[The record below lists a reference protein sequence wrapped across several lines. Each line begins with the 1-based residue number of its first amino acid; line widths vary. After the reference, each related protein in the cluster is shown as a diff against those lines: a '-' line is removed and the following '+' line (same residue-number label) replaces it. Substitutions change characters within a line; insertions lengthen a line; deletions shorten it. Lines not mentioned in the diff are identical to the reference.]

1 MKRFQTIGTAVLLL
15 AAAATLS
22 AADAATE
29 LRMGDDAFAAGD
41 YRNAV
46 NFYSSALTLSEANP
60 ELWSAAAVKL
70 ADARLRTGDVAGA
83 KTLLAEFRRRFPAS
97 SAGLLPGE
105 IMIAEHDYTG
115 AEKFFNTLAANSS
128 DPELLC
134 AAKFARAFSKLRQN
148 RDLEAAFDFEEIET
162 QNADLRRWAEQAHL
176 ARIYALIRAGKPE
189 EAEKLLAAGKYRS
202 AEPEGYARLGLLSA
216 LKQGNFEQFRD
227 HWPQQQEKYGD
238 RPDPLMY
245 ELAVEGAALA
255 EKKGDLKFAETLL
268 DAGFRLAGGDLER
281 RNALRA
287 LINLQAKISP
297 AAAADTILRGI
308 EFFPEAGDRA
318 LLILRGAR
326 LLAESGEWKRAVELL
341 VRITGDNRVP
351 VMQRLEAAR
360 EASIAAR
367 HAGDRET
374 AEKMLQYLTSQAETA
389 YQREEGNYLLGEFYF
404 QEKRIAQA
412 IRHLR
417 EAIGK
422 GNGKYA
428 DPARFLLLQ
437 CLLEQQAYKEA
448 MPIAETLR
456 SSTRPELAAAADY
469 FRAQLLEKSGRR
481 AEARSEYLK
490 FLVAHPK
497 SEYAPAA
504 LYSAAELAMEL
515 KQFKAAAAEFF
526 RFAAEN
532 PKLPAAPP
540 ALFLAMQSAYFG
552 RLSADTTRAVEL
564 LDRNYLDSPCT
575 IEARL
580 QLADYLRGDG
590 DFERALALLDETEK
604 RTGGKTPE
612 IQAEV
617 LFNRARIHLA
627 RGSAAEAGKLLAN
640 LLSRY
645 AASGGGADAAL
656 LAGNID
662 SDAGNYASALQHYRR
677 ARELRPTGLFAEI
690 CDGRIADCRY
700 SLYSESLDRND
711 LNAATATYR
720 KLAQESGD
728 PRLVLQS
735 LYKLGKCLELGDESD
750 AAIQTYER
758 LLYLAA
764 DQKRH
769 GIAPDPVWCGKAAYA
784 AALAHLKAGTPA
796 GARRALRVID
806 QFEALEFPPTGE
818 DFGRLRER
826 IREKY
831 NLREKL

>member
-46 NFYSSALTLSEANP
+46 NFYSSALTLSGANP

-238 RPDPLMY
+238 HPDPLMY

-469 FRAQLLEKSGRR
+469 FGHSFWRR
-481 AEARSEYLK
+481 ADD
-490 FLVAHPK
+490 
-497 SEYAPAA
+497 
-504 LYSAAELAMEL
+504 
-515 KQFKAAAAEFF
+515 
-526 RFAAEN
+526 
-532 PKLPAAPP
+532 
-540 ALFLAMQSAYFG
+540 G
-552 RLSADTTRAVEL
+552 RKRAVNISSFWW
-564 LDRNYLDSPCT
+564 RIRRANTRRRPCT
-575 IEARL
+575 
-580 QLADYLRGDG
+580 
-590 DFERALALLDETEK
+590 
-604 RTGGKTPE
+604 
-612 IQAEV
+612 
-617 LFNRARIHLA
+617 
-627 RGSAAEAGKLLAN
+627 
-640 LLSRY
+640 
-645 AASGGGADAAL
+645 
-656 LAGNID
+656 
-662 SDAGNYASALQHYRR
+662 
-677 ARELRPTGLFAEI
+677 
-690 CDGRIADCRY
+690 
-700 SLYSESLDRND
+700 
-711 LNAATATYR
+711 
-720 KLAQESGD
+720 
-728 PRLVLQS
+728 
-735 LYKLGKCLELGDESD
+735 
-750 AAIQTYER
+750 
-758 LLYLAA
+758 
-764 DQKRH
+764 
-769 GIAPDPVWCGKAAYA
+769 
-784 AALAHLKAGTPA
+784 
-796 GARRALRVID
+796 ARRNWRWS
-806 QFEALEFPPTGE
+806 
-818 DFGRLRER
+818 
-826 IREKY
+826 
-831 NLREKL
+831 